1 MFVKPRAHRAAYQK
15 LIPFVRPPA
24 YPAAHQKQCIMQ
36 TEFYHLERGAM
47 PPRFNK
53 NLSESTCYLKAHRTG
68 VAKRIEVLPQSESE
82 CGRKF
87 SFYVPRH
94 LRPSNRYF
102 FFDLFRFFRIFF
114 NFGSSSGSIMYFRQR
129 GLPQ

>member
-1 MFVKPRAHRAAYQK
+1 MIFVKPRAHRAAYQK
-15 LIPFVRPPA
+15 LIPFVRPLS
-24 YPAAHQKQCIMQ
+24 YPAAHQKQCIVQ

-53 NLSESTCYLKAHRTG
+53 SLSESNCYLKAHRTD
-68 VAKRIEVLPQSESE
+68 VAKRIELLPQSESDWCRKAHRSVTSK

-94 LRPSNRYF
+94 L
-102 FFDLFRFFRIFF
+102 
-114 NFGSSSGSIMYFRQR
+114 
-129 GLPQ
+129 